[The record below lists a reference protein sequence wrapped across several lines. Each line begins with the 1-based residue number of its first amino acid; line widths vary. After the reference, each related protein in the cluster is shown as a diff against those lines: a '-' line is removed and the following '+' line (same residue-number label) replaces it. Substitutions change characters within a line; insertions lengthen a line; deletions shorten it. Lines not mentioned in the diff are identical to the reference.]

1 MITIEG
7 SAVLRDGQQIAELEG
22 GVVRS
27 LSKLPPVIMGQVRK
41 AAGADVTFEVIESTL
56 TVENLNKAKEIMQG
70 DKTEAPE
77 VEQSKPEPAEET
89 DLTTIYGITVA
100 ADKGLIPK
108 YPAMHEALG
117 GRTPAFVAWAKT
129 IMSAE
134 DFAREYAGKTL
145 PTVEEVEF
153 QFGKIARANAHF
165 EKLSES
171 EHGGEPI

>member
-41 AAGADVTFEVIESTL
+41 AAGADVTFEVIES
-56 TVENLNKAKEIMQG
+56 KAPEAPPPEEP
-70 DKTEAPE
+70 EAPE
-77 VEQSKPEPAEET
+77 VEQAKPEPAEET

-100 ADKGLIPK
+100 ADRKLIPM

-117 GRTPAFVAWAKT
+117 SRTPAFVAWAKT
-129 IMSAE
+129 ILSAE

-153 QFGKIARANAHF
+153 QFGKIARANAKH
-165 EKLSES
+165 EKASES

>member
-7 SAVLRDGQQIAELEG
+7 KAVLRNGQQIAELEG

-41 AAGADVTFEVIESTL
+41 AAGADVTFEVIAFEAIESA
-56 TVENLNKAKEIMQG
+56 EEKP
-70 DKTEAPE
+70 DKTETPE

-100 ADKGLIPK
+100 ADKGLIPM

-117 GRTPAFVAWAKT
+117 SRTPAFVAWAKT
-129 IMSAE
+129 ILSAD

-153 QFGKIARANAHF
+153 QFGKTARANAKH
-165 EKLSES
+165 EKASES

>member
-41 AAGADVTFEVIESTL
+41 AAGADVTFEVIESAS
-56 TVENLNKAKEIMQG
+56 KAPETPTPI
-70 DKTEAPE
+70 DKPETPE

-89 DLTTIYGITVA
+89 DLTTIFGITVA
-100 ADKGLIPK
+100 ADRGLIPM

-117 GRTPAFVAWAKT
+117 SRTPAFVAWAKS
-129 IMSAE
+129 ILSAE

-153 QFGKIARANAHF
+153 QFGKIARANAAH
-165 EKLSES
+165 EKRSES

>member
-7 SAVLRDGQQIAELEG
+7 SAVLRDGQQIAELDPAN

-41 AAGADVTFEVIESTL
+41 AAGADVTFEVIES
-56 TVENLNKAKEIMQG
+56 KAPETPTPI
-70 DKTEAPE
+70 DKPEAPEAPE
-77 VEQSKPEPAEET
+77 VEQSKLGPAEET

-100 ADKGLIPK
+100 ADSGLIPM

-117 GRTPAFVAWAKT
+117 SRTPAFVAWAKT
-129 IMSAE
+129 ILSAE

-153 QFGKIARANAHF
+153 QFGKIARANAAH
-165 EKLSES
+165 EKRSES